1 MTRYKIGTEE
11 FRKQEAI
18 DKKVRMFWAVF
29 FTYLFFVVLFLLAV
43 KANAQTTLTS
53 NKKIFTVIEQK
64 KEIPFN
70 ELSFR
75 DRFRKRCHE
84 EFDERMCQWAE
95 AQIMH
100 EGTFNAHRWAEYAE
114 GYCAF
119 GMYQNNVCIH
129 QGWAHDEAKY
139 IYGVL
144 TTKSPVHEYER
155 LKKFDYLLDE
165 NWQIN
170 SLLQLYKNR
179 IARQNFSNRWCR
191 NKVILGEK
199 MHQDIYAAIRLHNW
213 NAGDQYVTKIAK
225 MRQELFFN
233 NQGK

>member
-11 FRKQEAI
+11 FKRQEMIDRKI
-18 DKKVRMFWAVF
+18 RMFWAVF
-29 FTYLFFVVLFLLAV
+29 FTCLFFVGLFLLAV
-43 KANAQTTLTS
+43 KANAQTTLAS
-53 NKKIFTVIEQK
+53 NKKIFTVIEQR

-100 EGTFNAHRWAEYAE
+100 EGTFDAHRYAEYASE
-114 GYCAF
+114 QHCSW
-119 GMYQNNVCIH
+119 GMWQNYICDDYEWTI
-129 QGWAHDEAKY
+129 AEARY
-139 IYGVL
+139 VYTVL
-144 TTKSPVHEYER
+144 TTKSPVTEYWR
-155 LKKFDYLLDE
+155 LEKFEYLLDE

-170 SLLQLYKNR
+170 ELLRRYKYR
-179 IARQNFSNRWCR
+179 IARQSFSDKWCR
-191 NKVILGEK
+191 NKTILGEK
-199 MHQDIYAAIRLHNW
+199 IHQDIYCAIRLHNW

-225 MRQELFFN
+225 MRQKLFFN
-233 NQGK
+233 N